1 MITLKPVTILEGEF
15 VRPCTEYHECAYSV
29 SLSPPRICKKE
40 DGKCKGRRELTTHF
54 TAKLQ
59 GQLSEFYLDEVV
71 WCLDHGV
78 AIRKPDAIF
87 IHNYDIFK
95 HSFDM
100 IFILGTYTVEFT
112 SLIAED
118 IQTIRNW
125 YQNDIFSM
133 GENTISGK
141 MIIDAVKRGE
151 SYESI
156 VATGDSESEWFPD
169 DY

>member
-1 MITLKPVTILEGEF
+1 
-15 VRPCTEYHECAYSV
+15 
-29 SLSPPRICKKE
+29 
-40 DGKCKGRRELTTHF
+40 
-54 TAKLQ
+54 
-59 GQLSEFYLDEVV
+59 
-71 WCLDHGV
+71 
-78 AIRKPDAIF
+78 
-87 IHNYDIFK
+87 
-95 HSFDM
+95 M